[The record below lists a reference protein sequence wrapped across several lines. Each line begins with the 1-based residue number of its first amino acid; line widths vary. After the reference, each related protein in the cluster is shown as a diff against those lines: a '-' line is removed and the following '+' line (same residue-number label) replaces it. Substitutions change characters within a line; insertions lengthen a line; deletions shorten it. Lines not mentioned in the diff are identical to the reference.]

1 VIPSRSN
8 ETIASLLLAVLPVAG
23 SVALSA
29 AATPLVAPL
38 IKQDAIRGCSW
49 QAWIPTP
56 SSPRTAPFIFLAD
69 RDDSR
74 AVMNVDGSD
83 VFLKVEGKSGPLPK
97 VGDVIERKYGA
108 PGIEVKATYKVTSD
122 CSDSPNESCEASGY
136 SVTLEVKKD
145 GGTRVVQAMGAV
157 GC

>member
-1 VIPSRSN
+1 MIPNRSS
-8 ETIASLLLAVLPVAG
+8 ETMASLLLAVLPVAG

-29 AATPLVAPL
+29 DATPLVAPL

-56 SSPRTAPFIFLAD
+56 SSTGAAPLIFLAD

-83 VFLKVEGKSGPLPK
+83 VVLKVEGKSGPLPK
-97 VGDVIERKYGA
+97 IGDVIERKYGA
-108 PGIEVKATYKVTSD
+108 PGIEIKATYKVTSD
-122 CSDSPNESCEASGY
+122 CSESPNESCEVSGY

-145 GGTRVVQAMGAV
+145 GRTQVVQAKGAV